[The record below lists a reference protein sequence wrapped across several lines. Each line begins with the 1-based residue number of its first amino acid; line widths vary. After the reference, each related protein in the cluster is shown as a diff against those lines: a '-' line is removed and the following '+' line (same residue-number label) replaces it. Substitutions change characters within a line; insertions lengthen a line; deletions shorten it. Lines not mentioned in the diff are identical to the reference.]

1 MWLLRRGGFASAS
14 GVWAPWKPWG
24 NHGETMGKPWG
35 NHGKMGI
42 SPREMWISTT
52 NIEIAASK
60 HLDFK

>member
-1 MWLLRRGGFASAS
+1 M
-14 GVWAPWKPWG
+14 
-24 NHGETMGKPWG
+24 ETMGKPWG
-35 NHGKMGI
+35 NHGIMGI